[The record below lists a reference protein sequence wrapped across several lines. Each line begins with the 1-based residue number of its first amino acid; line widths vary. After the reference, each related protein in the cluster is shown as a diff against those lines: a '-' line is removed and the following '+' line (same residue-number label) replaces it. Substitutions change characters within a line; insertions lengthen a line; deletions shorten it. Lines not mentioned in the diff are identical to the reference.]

1 MESLHLDS
9 GGLCFTAVCAVVL
22 RVVSLA
28 GLLRVL
34 KCQISHDL
42 PVWVLACFHGCCLY
56 SHTHPHIPSHLFL
69 GSGPTFSGCLGR
81 VQDLDSSPASLS
93 RGWPPPPCLLPSVLS
108 AVEEIGQ
115 SYHHRNGNQDPDDN
129 ASNDSRRQ
137 RGRLGTSAE
146 RERLSLASSSP
157 YPQLHSRVP
166 GFIFTKFEY
175 IVFQPLGPS
184 DR

>member
-42 PVWVLACFHGCCLY
+42 PVWVLACFHGCWNIFP
-56 SHTHPHIPSHLFL
+56 HPSPFHLFL
-69 GSGPTFSGCLGR
+69 GSDPKFSGCLAR
-81 VQDLDSSPASLS
+81 VQDLDSSHASLS

-115 SYHHRNGNQDPDDN
+115 SYHHRNDNQDPDDN
-129 ASNDSRRQ
+129 ASNGSRRQ
-137 RGRLGTSAE
+137 RG
-146 RERLSLASSSP
+146 
-157 YPQLHSRVP
+157 
-166 GFIFTKFEY
+166 
-175 IVFQPLGPS
+175 
-184 DR
+184 